1 MAQIE
6 IKTEKAQDMTRI
18 SFLGIVTSE
27 DLLNA
32 LDRFYSSD
40 ATTKALWDFTG
51 GDLSQLKTEK
61 LFVVIDI
68 TKHYAHL
75 RPGGKTALLVKGILA
90 FGIARMHKTLAEL
103 ERHPILME
111 IFTLENEA
119 LDWLNS

>member
-6 IKTEKAQDMTRI
+6 IKTEKARDLTHI
-18 SFLGIVTSE
+18 SFLGRVTAE
-27 DLLNA
+27 DLIIA
-32 LDRFYSSD
+32 IDRFYRSD
-40 ATTKALWDFTG
+40 ITTKALLDFTG
-51 GDLSQLKTEK
+51 GDLSHLKTEK
-61 LFVVIDI
+61 LFAVINI

-90 FGIARMHKTLAEL
+90 FGIARMHKTLALL
-103 ERHPILME
+103 ERYPILME